1 MSLIKNVD
9 LKKNIQHALK
19 NLFILKP
26 FFCIVTPSLSIGY
39 NEIFI
44 KILFLS
50 PIRTEGG
57 GDGGARD

>member
-19 NLFILKP
+19 NLFILKS

-44 KILFLS
+44 KILFCPL
-50 PIRTEGG
+50 
-57 GDGGARD
+57 